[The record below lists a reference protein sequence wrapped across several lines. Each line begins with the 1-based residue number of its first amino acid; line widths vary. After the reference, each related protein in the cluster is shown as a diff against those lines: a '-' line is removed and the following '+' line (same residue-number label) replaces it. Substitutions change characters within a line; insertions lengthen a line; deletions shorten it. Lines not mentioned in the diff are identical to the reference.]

1 LSLLVVVNLVRGGSD
16 VDSRVGHGVGVVGD
30 PLRSAVG
37 VLVEDDVTVILYVLH
52 NMSSVRYR
60 AHQMEGTY
68 SARLLVLPER
78 DKHVLVRVRVVLSKH
93 GLESSSGLPRVV
105 CRDV

>member
-16 VDSRVGHGVGVVGD
+16 VDSRVGDGVGVVGD

-52 NMSSVRYR
+52 NMSSVR
-60 AHQMEGTY
+60 
-68 SARLLVLPER
+68 
-78 DKHVLVRVRVVLSKH
+78 
-93 GLESSSGLPRVV
+93 
-105 CRDV
+105 